1 MKNDPI
7 NPIPGGGAIAIGLTK
22 REYFAALA
30 MQGMLAN
37 SYQQDFLNQ
46 SPLSLASGS
55 QIAQMAVGQAD
66 ALIQSLEGRRV
77 EASQI
82 VDSGVTGSKVDSRAI
97 EELKAARAALRVAT
111 KDQYLS
117 ETRAEIIF
125 EQIERI
131 DQFLKDQE

>member
-55 QIAQMAVGQAD
+55 QIDG
-66 ALIQSLEGRRV
+66 
-77 EASQI
+77 
-82 VDSGVTGSKVDSRAI
+82 SRAS
-97 EELKAARAALRVAT
+97 RCFDSVP
-111 KDQYLS
+111 
-117 ETRAEIIF
+117 
-125 EQIERI
+125 
-131 DQFLKDQE
+131 

>member
-66 ALIQSLEGRRV
+66 ALIQSLEGRPV

>member
-1 MKNDPI
+1 
-7 NPIPGGGAIAIGLTK
+7 
-22 REYFAALA
+22 
-30 MQGMLAN
+30 
-37 SYQQDFLNQ
+37 
-46 SPLSLASGS
+46 
-55 QIAQMAVGQAD
+55 MAVGQAD
-66 ALIQSLEGRRV
+66 ALIQSLEGRPV